1 MSKIVPSLCI
11 WVDKPRLRYVFWR
24 NYTDRYRYNMWSQ
37 LKKGFTMSFNRKRLH
52 FVDNTD
58 KQVLS
63 IVLTN
68 MCTHVCLLINCPLL
82 LDLWKP
88 WLWSRIISNTM
99 SKLEH
104 FERFPSN
111 GNYLIVSL
119 FQISVKETCPRS
131 ISPIR
136 GQNTPPPSNTSP
148 FWAVAWG
155 RRIFFSRDLR

>member
-1 MSKIVPSLCI
+1 MSRFVNNGMDWIFRSTEKSFYSIP
-11 WVDKPRLRYVFWR
+11 
-24 NYTDRYRYNMWSQ
+24 N
-37 LKKGFTMSFNRKRLH
+37 SFNRKMLR

-68 MCTHVCLLINCPLL
+68 MCTHESGLLINCPLL

-136 GQNTPPPSNTSP
+136 GQNTPPPFRPISAEREVFCHLIGLICLDVNIRP
-148 FWAVAWG
+148 QMNPM
-155 RRIFFSRDLR
+155 